1 MSEDSSNNFAIWVG
15 GTICAAVGLAVI
27 LYFLRKYIQGGQF
40 TKPVRIDGKVVIIT
54 GCNTGLGKETVL
66 DLAAR
71 GAHIHMACRDKVKC
85 EEAKNEIIEKTGNTN
100 IFNRELDLAS
110 LDSIRSFARK
120 FIEEEKRLDI
130 LINNAGVMAIPKSL
144 TKDGFEMQ
152 IGVNHMGHFLL
163 TNLLLDMLKA
173 SSPSRIINLSSI
185 AHQWFYMNKD
195 DLNSDK
201 SYSKYQAY
209 SQSKLANVLFTK
221 SLAKRLEGTG
231 VTVNA
236 VHPGIVR
243 TNLGRYLSYSF
254 VRKVLRPATSFFF
267 KTPKSGAQTTLAV
280 ALDPELEK
288 VTGKYFSDCK
298 IKKEAA
304 AARDD
309 NLAEWLWKTSDE
321 WTKLSASTSPV

>member
-1 MSEDSSNNFAIWVG
+1 
-15 GTICAAVGLAVI
+15 
-27 LYFLRKYIQGGQF
+27 
-40 TKPVRIDGKVVIIT
+40 
-54 GCNTGLGKETVL
+54 
-66 DLAAR
+66 
-71 GAHIHMACRDKVKC
+71 MACRDKTKC

-110 LDSIRSFARK
+110 MESIRNFATKYEPSSILRQCRSDLITNSFGFR
-120 FIEEEKRLDI
+120 FIQEEKRLDI
-130 LINNAGVMAIPKSL
+130 LINNAGVMAIPKCL

-185 AHQWFYMNKD
+185 AHQWGSMNKD
-195 DLNSDK
+195 DLNSEK
-201 SYSKYQAY
+201 SYSKYKAY
-209 SQSKLANVLFTK
+209 FQSKLANILFTK
-221 SLAKRLEGTG
+221 ALAKRLEGTA

-236 VHPGIVR
+236 VHPGVVK
-243 TNLGRYLSYSF
+243 TELGRYLVQSYIQKVINPF
-254 VRKVLRPATSFFF
+254 VYFFF
-267 KTPKSGAQTTLAV
+267 KTPTSGAQTTLAV

-298 IKKEAA
+298 IKKEVAA
-304 AARDD
+304 GRDD
-309 NLAEWLWKTSDE
+309 DLAEWLWKTSDE

>member
-1 MSEDSSNNFAIWVG
+1 MNV
-15 GTICAAVGLAVI
+15 
-27 LYFLRKYIQGGQF
+27 
-40 TKPVRIDGKVVIIT
+40 
-54 GCNTGLGKETVL
+54 GLGKETVL

-100 IFNRELDLAS
+100 IFSRELDLAS
-110 LDSIRSFARK
+110 LDSIRNFAKKLETERRRTIHQFNEFRYLFR

-130 LINNAGVMAIPKSL
+130 LINNAGVMAIPKCL

-185 AHQWFYMNKD
+185 AHQWGSMNKD
-195 DLNSDK
+195 DLNSEK
-201 SYSKYQAY
+201 SYSKYNAY

-221 SLAKRLEGTG
+221 ALAKRLEGTA

-236 VHPGIVR
+236 VHPGIVK
-243 TNLGRYLSYSF
+243 TELGRYLGNSYG
-254 VRKVLRPATSFFF
+254 RKLFTPFSHFFF

-288 VTGKYFSDCK
+288 VSGKYFSDCK
-298 IKKEAA
+298 VKKEGA
-304 AARDD
+304 AARDED
-309 NLAEWLWKTSDE
+309 LAEWLWKTSDE
-321 WTKLSASTSPV
+321 WTKLSASLSPV

>member
-1 MSEDSSNNFAIWVG
+1 MTVVF
-15 GTICAAVGLAVI
+15 TI
-27 LYFLRKYIQGGQF
+27 LYSNFDYIFRKYIQGGQF
-40 TKPVRIDGKVVIIT
+40 TKPIRIDGKVVIIT
-54 GCNTGLGKETVL
+54 GCNSGIGKEAVL

-71 GAHIHMACRDKVKC
+71 GAHIHMACRDKTKC

-110 LDSIRSFARK
+110 LESIRNFAKK
-120 FIEEEKRLDI
+120 FIQEEKRLDI
-130 LINNAGVMAIPKSL
+130 LINNAGVMAIPKCL

-163 TNLLLDMLKA
+163 TNLLLDLLKA
-173 SSPSRIINLSSI
+173 SSPSRIINISSI
-185 AHQWFYMNKD
+185 AHQWGSIDKD
-195 DLNSDK
+195 DLNSEK
-201 SYSKYQAY
+201 SYRKYKAY
-209 SQSKLANVLFTK
+209 SQSKLANVLFTRA
-221 SLAKRLEGTG
+221 LAKRLEGTA

-236 VHPGIVR
+236 VHPGIVK
-243 TNLGRYLSYSF
+243 TKLGRYLSHSYIRDA
-254 VRKVLRPATSFFF
+254 VRPISQFFF
-267 KTPKSGAQTTLAV
+267 KSPRSGAQTTLAV

-304 AARDD
+304 GARDD
-309 NLAEWLWKTSDE
+309 ELAEWLWKTSDE